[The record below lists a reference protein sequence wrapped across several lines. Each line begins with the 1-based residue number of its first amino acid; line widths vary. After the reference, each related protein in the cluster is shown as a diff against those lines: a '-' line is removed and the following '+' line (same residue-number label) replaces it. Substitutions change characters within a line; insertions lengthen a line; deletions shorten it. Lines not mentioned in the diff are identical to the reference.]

1 MPMVKACNAPS
12 YVGGDPFIFIHYF
25 IADESEA
32 FTLMEHLAAWGLRV
46 YYAPAEASVRQT
58 AAEINRQLNTHLSEC
73 TALVVLYS
81 PEAAQDHQFRKI
93 ITSAVLNGKPIL
105 PVFLEDFSLSPGM
118 RAQFEPDTRINWY
131 SMTEDMPSLTH
142 LRVIECAKGEPNPD
156 IRVEQRSPR
165 IRQKAAPL
173 GAEKRRWPV
182 SAILVD
188 EADILRQRGLRQ
200 AEPSSRPIPRTVV
213 LEEENEAAPNICTE
227 GAERGRHGTF
237 ILEEI
242 PSICV
247 LIPTGERIAGR
258 YGLTRI
264 GRSESCDIQIP
275 EYTVSS
281 QHLEVFSFAN
291 ADGSFKNTLVDCHSS
306 NGSWVNGRR
315 LAGGESVSVVSH
327 ACVSLGRNVHLFLA
341 FGREAQ
347 ELARKDALYALECVE
362 TREIQVLCEEEIVLG
377 RCDPFGN
384 GCFDFP
390 QISWE
395 HARLRCTQRGCTITD
410 QSSNGTCVNGEKI
423 AKYSEV
429 ALKDGDVIIMGYHR
443 YVLRRIV
450 LRERKAAW
458 TKAQPPV
465 SVPI

>member
-12 YVGGDPFIFIHYF
+12 YAGDEPFIFIHYSM
-25 IADESEA
+25 ADEGEA
-32 FTLMEHLAAWGLRV
+32 FTLVEHLAAWGLRV
-46 YYAPAEASVRQT
+46 YYAPAEASVRQA
-58 AAEINRQLNTHLSEC
+58 AAELNRQLNTRLSEC
-73 TALVVLYS
+73 TALVALYS

-93 ITSAVLNGKPIL
+93 ITSAVLNRKTIL
-105 PVFLEDFSLSPGM
+105 PVFLDDFTLSPGM
-118 RAQFEPDTRINWY
+118 RAQLKPDTRINWY
-131 SMTEDMPSLTH
+131 SMTGNLSSLKQFS
-142 LRVIECAKGEPNPD
+142 VIEHARGEPNPD
-156 IRVEQRSPR
+156 IRVEQRAPR
-165 IRQKAAPL
+165 IRQKAAPSD
-173 GAEKRRWPV
+173 ARKRLWPV

-188 EADILRQRGLRQ
+188 EAEILRQRGLRQ

-213 LEEENEAAPNICTE
+213 LEEGNQAASNSRVE
-227 GAERGRHGTF
+227 GAERGRHGTL

-242 PSICV
+242 PPVCV
-247 LIPTGERIAGR
+247 LIPTGERMAGR

-264 GRSESCDIQIP
+264 GRSESCDIRIP

-315 LAGGESVSVVSH
+315 LVGGESVSVVSH

-347 ELARKDALYALECVE
+347 ELARREALYALECME

-384 GCFDFP
+384 GCFDFL

-395 HARLRCTQRGCTITD
+395 HARLRCTQSGCTITD
-410 QSSNGTCVNGEKI
+410 QSSNGTCVNGERIVKF
-423 AKYSEV
+423 SEV
-429 ALKDGDVIIMGYHR
+429 ILKDGDEIIMGYHR

-450 LRERKAAW
+450 LRERRTA
-458 TKAQPPV
+458 
-465 SVPI
+465 